1 MADAGVFRWRFR
13 IPVPALPMKP
23 KKLFKSMFKPLLLAV
38 MALVGWK
45 LWQRYRGSDS
55 QQQSLPARRRR

>member
-1 MADAGVFRWRFR
+1 
-13 IPVPALPMKP
+13 MKP

-45 LWQRYRGSDS
+45 LWQRYRSNDR
-55 QQQSLPARRRR
+55 QQPSLPVRRRR

>member
-1 MADAGVFRWRFR
+1 M
-13 IPVPALPMKP
+13 I
-23 KKLFKSMFKPLLLAV
+23 KSHWPLLAV

-55 QQQSLPARRRR
+55 QQQSLPVRRRR